1 MTIDELKAELHT
13 LHKRLAELDANI
25 AALVVAPPEPEPEEQ
40 PEKWPGLEGEPVV
53 EWGAVYGDWYVHQ
66 GMGIAY
72 HRIYG
77 YTRAEA
83 VANWNAA
90 VMGQRLI
97 NAGVRL
103 TPEGWVEIKSDSE
116 YFIRVYDDC
125 VMLTRGAQAADF
137 RSRGPYE
144 SDAALVARL
153 NAPAGTPIIR
163 IRSKA

>member
-97 NAGVRL
+97 DAGVRL
-103 TPEGWVEIKSDSE
+103 TPEGWVEIVSPVLNLV
-116 YFIRVYDDC
+116 RVYDEHA
-125 VMLTRGAQAADF
+125 AQGICTIW
-137 RSRGPYE
+137 RLSGE